1 MDLQVV
7 GAGSMGRWV
16 ARALAADASELVTVT
31 FVDADPSVASAA
43 SDTLEGTNGCTVTA
57 GTGSEPAAAEVVCV
71 AVPIQAATEAI
82 AEAADRA
89 EAAILDLTG
98 TMAEPVETMAV
109 HAADLERL
117 SLHPLFAPESEPGN
131 VAAVPVTGGPVTD
144 LVRETLT
151 ARGNEWFETTPA
163 AHDEAMETVQAR
175 THAAVLAF
183 ALARE
188 DVEDRFHTPISG
200 PLSDLADQVT
210 DGDAR
215 VYADVQ
221 AAFDGAEDVA
231 AAARRLAEAD
241 EEAFGTLYEDAGR

>member
-1 MDLQVV
+1 
-7 GAGSMGRWV
+7 
-16 ARALAADASELVTVT
+16 
-31 FVDADPSVASAA
+31 
-43 SDTLEGTNGCTVTA
+43 
-57 GTGSEPAAAEVVCV
+57 AAEVVCV